1 MLLLNK
7 LVITI
12 HIQHYQNL
20 PKKTI
25 DSTMRNRLK
34 QVIGINC
41 IVTTSLYE
49 YVTFGLHS
57 IQSAS
62 VRLYMSGTCGS
73 HKQPAVTLICTFL
86 LKNKICRMNASF
98 PASSGY
104 LELVGGNY

>member
-20 PKKTI
+20 PKKII

-34 QVIGINC
+34 QVVGINC
-41 IVTTSLYE
+41 IVNNFTVRVCYVETLFHSERLGTLIYE
-49 YVTFGLHS
+49 WN
-57 IQSAS
+57 
-62 VRLYMSGTCGS
+62 CGS

-86 LKNKICRMNASF
+86 LKNKICRMLLSLPHLAI
-98 PASSGY
+98 
-104 LELVGGNY
+104 

>member
-20 PKKTI
+20 PKKII

-49 YVTFGLHS
+49 YVTFRLHS

-62 VRLYMSGTCGS
+62 VRLYMSGTVAAINNPLS
-73 HKQPAVTLICTFL
+73 L
-86 LKNKICRMNASF
+86 
-98 PASSGY
+98 
-104 LELVGGNY
+104 